1 MTYFDWLWFQSP
13 HFFLK
18 TKLWPGFGMIC
29 RDYQLARV
37 RFDSS
42 NSPVD
47 SLHCWSVRW
56 SIASDF
62 LRPWPEK
69 AELERWLMNTVK
81 VGRPKMG
88 HWWDRCGTGGFGLIL
103 GARILILEHCFY
115 GKCFSWVS
123 QIRRIGMWGFRDA
136 WFLSRHNWAFLDLFL
151 VALRMNP
158 AYGGYMQS
166 DKDVMLQ
173 GCFVE
178 GKTKV
183 S

>member
-1 MTYFDWLWFQSP
+1 
-13 HFFLK
+13 
-18 TKLWPGFGMIC
+18 MIC

-37 RFDSS
+37 RFDTP

-88 HWWDRCGTGGFGLIL
+88 HWWDRGGTGGFGLISV
-103 GARILILEHCFY
+103 ARILILEHCFY

-123 QIRRIGMWGFRDA
+123 QIRRIPWCLIFCQDITEHSWIFSLLHWGWIRPMVATCNQIRMWCYRAVLWRG
-136 WFLSRHNWAFLDLFL
+136 
-151 VALRMNP
+151 VAQKPRYP
-158 AYGGYMQS
+158 RIHSWVGDFGS
-166 DKDVMLQ
+166 
-173 GCFVE
+173 
-178 GKTKV
+178 